1 MQIPFGSEWI
11 FIGIIIIVI
20 FFGVKKIPEL
30 ARSFGKASAEFEKA
44 RIEAKREL
52 EKLKIQ
58 NNDLGREKLESI
70 AETLGID
77 YSNKNDEE
85 LRIAIDNEISKSKKK

>member
-1 MQIPFGSEWI
+1 MQIPLGSEWI
-11 FIGIIIIVI
+11 FIGIIIIVV

-44 RIEAKREL
+44 RIEAKRDL
-52 EKLKIQ
+52 DKLKIQ
-58 NNDLGREKLESI
+58 NNDVGREKLESI

-85 LRIAIDNEISKSKKK
+85 LRVAIDNEISKSKKK